1 MAEVTLTAETGRV
14 LGSRSS
20 GRLRLEGKVPAVLYG
35 HGMEPMSLAVD
46 RRQLRAVLH
55 TDAGHNAV
63 VDLAVDGGTHL
74 AIVKHLQR
82 HPVRNDVVHVDF
94 LAVNRDEVVTVEV
107 PVVLEGESV
116 EVHNAQG
123 TIEQQLFTLTI
134 QAKPGDI
141 PNSIVIDVSGMN
153 IGDSVRVGDLQLPL
167 GASTELDPDE
177 TVVVAQLTR
186 ASLGDEDETT
196 EAEAAG
202 ETADAEGDEPA
213 GEAEAGDAEGETA
226 EGSDSEG

>member
-35 HGMEPMSLAVD
+35 HGMEPISIAVD

-55 TDAGHNAV
+55 TEAGHNAV

-94 LAVNRDEVVTVEV
+94 LAVNRDEVVSVEV

-141 PNSIVIDVSGMN
+141 PNSITIDVSGMN

-167 GASTELDPDE
+167 GAATDLDPEE

-186 ASLGDEDETT
+186 ASLGDE
-196 EAEAAG
+196 AEAA
-202 ETADAEGDEPA
+202 EA
-213 GEAEAGDAEGETA
+213 GEGGEGGDAEGGDEATA
-226 EGSDSEG
+226 EAGGEGDSAGGAEDAEG